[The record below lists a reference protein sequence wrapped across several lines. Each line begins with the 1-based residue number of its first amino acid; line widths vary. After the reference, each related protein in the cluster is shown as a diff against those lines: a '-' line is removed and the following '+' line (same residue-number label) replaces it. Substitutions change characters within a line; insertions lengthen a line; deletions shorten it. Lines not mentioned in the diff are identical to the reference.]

1 MAHPQDLLDKDYVF
15 RMNEMAWFD
24 QEGEINQTLTELST
38 IKDDEEFEKWIF
50 LIRSARCFA
59 KGSKVI

>member
-1 MAHPQDLLDKDYVF
+1 
-15 RMNEMAWFD
+15 MNEMAWFD